1 MFLSSSRY
9 HKQATQDVLLR
20 NGLTV
25 KALSLRRLPDTRGSD
40 TAIAGNDRL
49 DVMAQR
55 GYANPTLFWYI
66 ADANTELV
74 ANDLVREI
82 GRRIG
87 VPEQ

>member
-49 DVMAQR
+49 EVMAQR
-55 GYANPTLFWYI
+55 G
-66 ADANTELV
+66 
-74 ANDLVREI
+74 
-82 GRRIG
+82 
-87 VPEQ
+87 